1 VVWQGSHHRWRNLGV
16 GNFLY
21 IVAMKLSYTYWQND
35 GFYIGHLNEY
45 PECDTQGKSL
55 AELETMLKSLYEDIS
70 SGELEGIK
78 RVGVLE
84 YETA

>member
-1 VVWQGSHHRWRNLGV
+1 
-16 GNFLY
+16 
-21 IVAMKLSYTYWQND
+21 MKLSYTYWQND

-45 PECDTQGKSL
+45 PEYDTQGKSL

-84 YETA
+84 FEMA